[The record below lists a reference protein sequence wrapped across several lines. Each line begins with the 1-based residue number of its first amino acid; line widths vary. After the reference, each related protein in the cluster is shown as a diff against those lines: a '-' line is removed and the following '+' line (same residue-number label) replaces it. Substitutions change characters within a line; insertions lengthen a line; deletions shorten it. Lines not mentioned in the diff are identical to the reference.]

1 MEICLGLKKES
12 PKSPIGL
19 FESRILIRLNSK
31 CKVRKEDMVYKP
43 NVNVYLLIENKQL
56 KGSRMK
62 YQ

>member
-1 MEICLGLKKES
+1 MAMNIFLH
-12 PKSPIGL
+12 I
-19 FESRILIRLNSK
+19 FYILIRLNSK